1 MQPNS
6 SVRVVI
12 IGAGAAGLAAA
23 SALSGQGLSVLV
35 LEARD
40 RIGGRALT
48 QRLDGVDFDV
58 GCEWLHSADRNCFVP
73 IARSLGF
80 ELAYEEPHWGEQS
93 SNINFPIS
101 EQHAF
106 HAAFDAFEDRLQA
119 AARLPQDTDAADWL
133 APGNRWNPL
142 VDAVSTYVSGA
153 ELSNISAYDS
163 TNYQETKANWRVRR
177 GYGAL
182 VAAFGSSCSVALN
195 TELLTVDHSG
205 REIMLETSRGNVRAR
220 AVICTLP
227 TNLIAEEAVRFRPPL
242 PDKVAAAAGLPLGY
256 AEKAM
261 LHLDDPNTF
270 PVDGH
275 LFGAT
280 DRTETGSYDLRP
292 LGRDCIQAF
301 FGGALAR
308 ALVDH
313 DALADYAIDE
323 LAALVGTKIRS
334 RIRPLAAST
343 WSHDRFARGSY
354 SYARPGCFG
363 LRAVLAA
370 PVDGRLFFA
379 GEATSP
385 GFFSTTHG
393 AHETGLRAAAEVTR
407 SLKVPPRSGGPDS

>member
-6 SVRVVI
+6 SVHVVI
-12 IGAGAAGLAAA
+12 IGAGAAGIAAA

-48 QRLDGVDFDV
+48 QRLEGVDFDV

-80 ELAYEEPHWGEQS
+80 ELAYEQPRWGEQS
-93 SNINFPIS
+93 FNINFPIS

-119 AARLPQDTDAADWL
+119 AARLPQDTNAADWL

-142 VDAVSTYVSGA
+142 IDAVSTYVSGA

-163 TNYQETKANWRVRR
+163 TNYQDTEVNWRVRH

-182 VAAFGSSCSVALN
+182 VAAFGSSCNVALN
-195 TELLTVDHSG
+195 TEVLTVDHSG
-205 REIMLETSRGNVRAR
+205 LEIMLETSRGNLRAR

-227 TNLIAEEAVRFRPPL
+227 TNLIVEEAVRFRPPL

-270 PVDGH
+270 LPVDGH

-292 LGRDCIQAF
+292 FGHGCIQAF
-301 FGGALAR
+301 FGGAFAR

-313 DALADYAIDE
+313 GALVDYAIDE

-334 RIRPLAAST
+334 RIRPLAASA

-385 GFFSTTHG
+385 GLFSTAHG

-407 SLKVPPRSGGPDS
+407 SVSPV

>member
-1 MQPNS
+1 MVGDAAQFLS
-6 SVRVVI
+6 ACGII

-35 LEARD
+35 LEARN

-93 SNINFPIS
+93 FNINFPIS

-106 HAAFDAFEDRLQA
+106 HAAFHAFEDRLQA
-119 AARLPQDTDAADWL
+119 AARLPQDTNAADWL

-142 VDAVSTYVSGA
+142 IDAVSTYVSGA

-163 TNYQETKANWRVRR
+163 TNYQDTKLNWRVRH

-227 TNLIAEEAVRFRPPL
+227 TSLIADEAVRFRPPL

-280 DRTETGSYDLRP
+280 DRAETGSYDLRP
-292 LGRDCIQAF
+292 LRRGCIQSF
-301 FGGALAR
+301 FGGALAVRSWTTTHSPTMRSMSLPRWSARRSGAGSTRLPRRPGATTASR
-308 ALVDH
+308 AGPTLTPGRDVLDS
-313 DALADYAIDE
+313 ALSWP
-323 LAALVGTKIRS
+323 LRWTAACFSQAKQPRPDFS
-334 RIRPLAAST
+334 PPRRIRFPI
-343 WSHDRFARGSY
+343 G
-354 SYARPGCFG
+354 
-363 LRAVLAA
+363 
-370 PVDGRLFFA
+370 
-379 GEATSP
+379 
-385 GFFSTTHG
+385 
-393 AHETGLRAAAEVTR
+393 TGLLRVETR
-407 SLKVPPRSGGPDS
+407 LS

>member
-6 SVRVVI
+6 SVDVVI

-23 SALSGQGLSVLV
+23 SALSGQGLSMLV

-80 ELAYEEPHWGEQS
+80 ELAYEQPRWGEQS
-93 SNINFPIS
+93 FNINFPIPD
-101 EQHAF
+101 QRAF
-106 HAAFDAFEDRLQA
+106 HDAFNAFEDRLEA
-119 AARLPQDTDAADWL
+119 AGGLPQDTSAADSL
-133 APGNRWNPL
+133 APGDPWNPL
-142 VDAVSTYVSGA
+142 IDAVSTYVSGA
-153 ELSNISAYDS
+153 ELSNISTYDS
-163 TNYQETKANWRVRR
+163 MNYQDTEVDWRVRQ
-177 GYGAL
+177 GFGAL

-227 TNLIAEEAVRFRPPL
+227 TNLIAEEAVRFRPSL

-256 AEKAM
+256 AEKLM

-270 PVDGH
+270 PVNGH

-280 DRTETGSYDLRP
+280 GRTETGSYDLRP
-292 LGRDCIQAF
+292 WGCSCIQAF

-308 ALVDH
+308 SLVDH
-313 DALADYAIDE
+313 DALADYAVAE

-334 RIRPLAAST
+334 RIRPLAASA
-343 WSHDRFARGSY
+343 WSRDRFARGSY
-354 SYARPGCFG
+354 SYARPGCSGF
-363 LRAVLAA
+363 RAILAA

-385 GFFSTTHG
+385 GFFSTAHG
-393 AHETGLRAAAEVTR
+393 AHETGLRAAAEVAR
-407 SLKVPPRSGGPDS
+407 SLTPA